1 METLITA
8 GVEVQVDTVFQPEQS
23 NEMSGVFLFAYHITL
38 LNHNNFTVQLISRK
52 WKITDSTFDV
62 RHVEGEGVIGRQPV
76 LYPGDSYQ
84 YVSACDLASPVG
96 KMEGTYIFE
105 NKESG
110 KKFEVQIPSFK
121 LIAPVIL
128 N

>member
-8 GVEVQVDTVFQPEQS
+8 GVEVQVETVFQPEQS
-23 NEMSGVFLFAYHITL
+23 NELNGVFLFAYHINL

-52 WKITDSTFDV
+52 WKITDSASDV
-62 RHVEGEGVIGRQPV
+62 RFVEGDGVIGRQPV
-76 LYPGDSYQ
+76 LYPGDTYQ
-84 YVSACDLASPVG
+84 YVSGCDLTSPIG

-105 NKESG
+105 NKVSG
-110 KKFEVQIPSFK
+110 EKFEVSIPAFK